1 MDASTLARP
10 LFSATLRW
18 LVLPAALLASAASAQ
33 VTDAAAQARAPD
45 AIALAELSGFT
56 QGMAHAGKFSGVLL
70 VARDGEVLLHE
81 AYGKL
86 DEQGEAPVTPDSRFN
101 LASAGKM
108 FVATAVLQQV
118 AAGRLTLDTR
128 VGEVLRDYPNR
139 EFADTVTVRQLLTF
153 TAGAGGIDLFGVE
166 NAANRARVRS
176 VADMVALHSGRAPAF
191 KPSSEQVY
199 GNFGHVVLG
208 RMVEVL
214 SGEDYETYLAR
225 HVFAAAGMTRTG
237 FVDCTDRAPDL
248 AVGYVTIDG
257 KRQVN
262 CITHPV
268 RGFPAGGQVS
278 TAADMLRFVEA
289 LRSGKLLPP
298 ELFAEA
304 IRTQY
309 GFMGLG
315 FFATG
320 YGEGWLARDFRW
332 GHAGSSDGICAEVR
346 TYPVT
351 GETIIVLTNR
361 DPPDCHAVTNFL
373 HARWKAKAGKPSSG

>member
-1 MDASTLARP
+1 MP
-10 LFSATLRW
+10 LQSDPDPGQVDPAFNA
-18 LVLPAALLASAASAQ
+18 LPQGNVFQFLCL
-33 VTDAAAQARAPD
+33 DAAATRPIGGSRGCYDRTDVPAVRT
-45 AIALAELSGFT
+45 S
-56 QGMAHAGKFSGVLL
+56 MAHAGKFSGVLL

-108 FVATAVLQQV
+108 FVATAVLQQI
-118 AAGRLTLDTR
+118 AAGRITLDTT
-128 VGEVLRDYPNR
+128 VGDVLRDYPNR
-139 EFADTVTVRQLLTF
+139 AFADTVTVRHLLTF

-166 NAANRARVRS
+166 HAANRARVRS
-176 VADMVALHSGRAPAF
+176 VADMVALHADRAPAHV
-191 KPSSEQVY
+191 PGAEQAY

-225 HVFAAAGMTRTG
+225 HVFGPAGMPRTG

-248 AVGYVTIDG
+248 AVGYVTVEGD
-257 KRQVN
+257 RRPN
-262 CITHPV
+262 CAVLPA

-298 ELFAEA
+298 DLFAEA
-304 IRTQY
+304 IRTQR

-320 YGEGWLARDFRW
+320 YGEGVPARDFRW
-332 GHAGSSDGICAEVR
+332 GHAGSSDGICTEVR

-361 DPPDCHAVTNFL
+361 DPPDCHALTGFL
-373 HARWKAKAGKPSSG
+373 HGRWNAQAGTEKQA

>member
-1 MDASTLARP
+1 
-10 LFSATLRW
+10 
-18 LVLPAALLASAASAQ
+18 
-33 VTDAAAQARAPD
+33 
-45 AIALAELSGFT
+45 
-56 QGMAHAGKFSGVLL
+56 MAHSGKFSGVLL

-86 DEQGEAPVTPDSRFN
+86 DEHGEAPITPDSRFN

-108 FVATAVLQQV
+108 FVATAILQQV
-118 AAGRLTLDTR
+118 AAGRLTLDTK

-139 EFADTVTVRQLLTF
+139 EFADMVAVRQLLTF
-153 TAGAGGIDLFGVE
+153 TAGAGGIDLFGIE

-176 VADMVALHSGRAPAF
+176 AADMVALHSDRAPAF
-191 KPSSEQVY
+191 KPGSDQVY

-225 HVFAAAGMTRTG
+225 HVFGAAGMTRTG
-237 FVDCTDRAPDL
+237 FIDCTDRAPDL
-248 AVGYVTIDG
+248 AVGYVTVEG
-257 KRQVN
+257 KRQLN
-262 CITHPV
+262 CATQPA

-289 LRSGKLLPP
+289 LRSGKLLPRG
-298 ELFAEA
+298 LFAEA
-304 IRTQY
+304 IRPQHE
-309 GFMGLG
+309 FMGLG

-332 GHAGSSDGICAEVR
+332 GHAGSSDGICTEVR

-373 HARWKAKAGKPSSG
+373 HERWNAKASKE

>member
-1 MDASTLARP
+1 MDASTLPRLRLP
-10 LFSATLRW
+10 ATLRW
-18 LVLPAALLASAASAQ
+18 LALLAALLTSPVSAQ
-33 VTDAAAQARAPD
+33 LANAAEQARPPD
-45 AIALAELSGFT
+45 AIALAELSGFA
-56 QGMAHAGKFSGVLL
+56 QGMAHSGKFSGVLL

-86 DEQGEAPVTPDSRFN
+86 DEQGEAPITPDSRFN
-101 LASAGKM
+101 LASTGKM
-108 FVATAVLQQV
+108 FVATAVLQQI
-118 AAGRLTLDTR
+118 AAGRLTLDTK

-176 VADMVALHSGRAPAF
+176 VSDMVALHSGRAPEF
-191 KPSSEQVY
+191 KPGSDQVY

-208 RMVEVL
+208 RMMEVL
-214 SGEDYETYLAR
+214 SGEDYESYLTR
-225 HVFAAAGMTRTG
+225 HVFGPAGMTRTG

-248 AVGYVTIDG
+248 AVGYVTLDG
-257 KRQVN
+257 KRQPN
-262 CITHPV
+262 CATEPA

-304 IRTQY
+304 IRPQHE
-309 GFMGLG
+309 FMGLG

-320 YGEGWLARDFRW
+320 YGKGWLARDFRW

-351 GETIIVLTNR
+351 GETIIALTNR

-373 HARWKAKAGKPSSG
+373 HERWNAKAGKE